1 MDTIR
6 VELLIVGGGL
16 AGMTLA
22 LACAGAGIET
32 ALADREPPERML
44 AAPFD
49 GRTTALAWSSARV
62 METLGL
68 WNVLSGEAE
77 PIREIRV
84 ADGFSHLHLHY
95 DHHLIGDHPLGFI
108 VENRVLRR
116 ALHDQLRRTPSLIYL
131 APVAVESVAR
141 EKDRACAALGDGRK
155 ILAQLV
161 AACDGQASPLREAAG
176 IGSLTWSYPQTGI
189 VCTVRHEEPHRGIAV
204 EHFLPAG
211 PFAILPMTRQRSS
224 IVWTE
229 RSDLAPALLA
239 LDPRGF
245 HRELALRFGDHLG
258 ALEIEGPRWSYPLS
272 FLHARR
278 MSAPRLALVGEAAHA
293 IHPIAGQG
301 FNLGIRDVAALAELI
316 VDRRRLGLDIG
327 AAALLQSYERS
338 RRVDTALLA
347 GVTDG
352 LNRLFSNDVAPVRMA
367 RDLGLAAVDRMAPLK
382 RVFMRHAMGVAGD
395 QPRLVRGEAL

>member
-32 ALADREPPERML
+32 ALVDREAPERVM

-68 WNVLSGEAE
+68 RDDLAGEVE
-77 PIREIRV
+77 PIHEIRV
-84 ADGFSHLHLHY
+84 ADGGSRLHLHY
-95 DHHLIGDHPLGFI
+95 DHHLVGDHPLGFI

-116 ALHDQLRRTPSLIYL
+116 TLYERLRRVASLTYL

-141 EKDRACAALGDGRK
+141 EKDGACATLGDGRR

-161 AACDGQASPLREAAG
+161 AACDGQASPLRKAAG
-176 IGSLTWSYPQTGI
+176 ISSLIWTYPQTGI
-189 VCTVRHEEPHRGIAV
+189 VCTVRHDEPHRGIAV

-229 RSDLAPALLA
+229 RSDLAPALVA

-245 HRELALRFGDHLG
+245 HRELLRRFGDHLG

-272 FLHARR
+272 FLLARE

-327 AAALLQSYERS
+327 GAVLLQSYERS
-338 RRVDTALLA
+338 RRLDTALLA

-352 LNRLFSNDVAPVRMA
+352 LNRLFSNDVAPVRIA

-382 RVFMRHAMGVAGD
+382 RLFMRHAMGVAGD